1 MKRWNKNMLET
12 IFLPHEV
19 ETIKEI
25 LLSSNLPVDKIMW
38 TGNESGVFTMRSAYK
53 EAMGSK
59 NKEGGKSSNGDAA
72 RLWKAIW
79 IMKLPNKLH
88 GRLLK
93 RYFLQILT

>member
-1 MKRWNKNMLET
+1 MLET

-25 LLSSNLPVDKIMW
+25 LLISNLPVDKIMW

-59 NKEGGKSSNGDAA
+59 N
-72 RLWKAIW
+72 
-79 IMKLPNKLH
+79 
-88 GRLLK
+88 
-93 RYFLQILT
+93 